1 MSELSDVLYIV
12 GDEDRLGSLTTAR
25 LRPPFA
31 DGSMEFAQDVSSGL
45 LSDPDARRFP
55 ELVAL
60 GFWLRKAN
68 LSRMADRWR
77 SGVGEGVLSLA
88 RGTVFH
94 IAPANVDT
102 IFVYSWFLSLLAGNR
117 NIMRLSTRS
126 SHQVSALERIVT
138 EALNRPSH
146 AAIAQGTIICR
157 YDRSDAVTRRL
168 SALCDTRIIWGGDA
182 SVTAIRTIPLKP
194 SANEVAF
201 PNRQGLAVIGA
212 RPFIES
218 EPAIKAGVA
227 RSFALDSYVFG
238 QAACSSP
245 RVLCWLGSGDA
256 EEAQTLF
263 WPLLR
268 EALSRIDHGID
279 PAMLVAKRI
288 AADRAAISGEAL
300 TVSDD
305 DPLMVRLGVPVSVA
319 IDRLRA
325 GDDTVGG
332 FFLETVVDEL
342 DPLLDGLTSRTQT
355 LVHWGLEKERLAA
368 SLAAR
373 IPEGPLRVV
382 PLGTALNFS
391 HHWDGYDLF
400 DVLLRKVPI
409 S

>member
-1 MSELSDVLYIV
+1 MSESPDIVYIV
-12 GDEDRLGSLTTAR
+12 GDGPRLGSLSTAR
-25 LRPPFA
+25 LRRPFA
-31 DGSMEFAQDVSSGL
+31 DESMEFAQSVSSGL
-45 LSDPDARRFP
+45 LSDPEARRFP

-68 LSRMADRWR
+68 LSRMGDQWR
-77 SGVGEGVLSLA
+77 SGAGEGVLHLP
-88 RGTVFH
+88 RGTVLH

-126 SHQVSALERIVT
+126 SPQVSALERIVT
-138 EALNRPSH
+138 EALGRQSH
-146 AAIAQGTIICR
+146 ADIAQGTVICR
-157 YDRSDAVTRRL
+157 YDRSDAVTQRL
-168 SALCDTRIIWGGDA
+168 SALCDTRMIWGGDA
-182 SVTAIRTIPLKP
+182 SVTAIRTIPLKA

-212 RPFIES
+212 RSFIEADS
-218 EPAIKAGVA
+218 ATRAEVA
-227 RSFALDSYVFG
+227 RRFALDSYVFG

-245 RVLCWLGSGDA
+245 RVLCWLGSRDA
-256 EEAQTLF
+256 AAAQALF

-268 EALSRIDHGID
+268 EGLAKIQHGID
-279 PAMLVAKRI
+279 PAMLVTKRI

-305 DPLMVRLGVPVSVA
+305 DPLMVRLGVPVDVA
-319 IDRLRA
+319 IEHLRI

-332 FFLETVVDEL
+332 FFLETVVDDIEA
-342 DPLLDGLTSRTQT
+342 LLDGLTSRTQT
-355 LVHWGLEKERLAA
+355 LVHWGIDKASLVA

-373 IPEGPLRVV
+373 IPEGPLRIV
-382 PLGTALNFS
+382 PLGSALNFS

-400 DVLLRKVPI
+400 DILLRKVSVI
-409 S
+409 